1 MQTSNPVWYNVQNC
15 CLRLISSKYFL
26 HPTRESKQLFLW
38 LWWPSFTFAREMSG
52 FTVQFKRRAVEA
64 SWQTHF
70 VVFIYVKPVNCMRKL
85 FPQRAPI
92 LLVGAPTTSE
102 ELSTNPDIPPKGEKK
117 KKENEKKKKFGF
129 QQKELL
135 MEDVSLQD
143 KKITCSLM
151 LFNLFR
157 FVVSIKSKCLISQI
171 SITGS
176 TFRPFK
182 YFLKI

>member
-1 MQTSNPVWYNVQNC
+1 MLKYAIIKSWMLQSWVDKFKVE
-15 CLRLISSKYFL
+15 RVISSKYFL
-26 HPTRESKQLFLW
+26 HPARESKLLFFTKDNTW
-38 LWWPSFTFAREMSG
+38 LWRPSFTFAREMSD

-64 SWQTHF
+64 SWQTYF

-102 ELSTNPDIPPKGEKK
+102 QLFTNPDIPQV
-117 KKENEKKKKFGF
+117 EKKKKFGF

-143 KKITCSLM
+143 KTSYPPWCY
-151 LFNLFR
+151 
-157 FVVSIKSKCLISQI
+157 LIYSV
-171 SITGS
+171 
-176 TFRPFK
+176 
-182 YFLKI
+182 L